1 MCGVHV
7 VWPGEKFPWMTA
19 ITEAW
24 NSVYAKWPP
33 AKHAYSEGLHSSTA
47 RDSAEHAVCHV
58 AGSAVSRPLMAWGKH
73 TFCPVSTTPVSL
85 ECGGT
90 PILSTGILSCFF
102 ACMWHYLPL
111 KLFLWSLM
119 DEILHFLQQEKNHQ
133 GTFCLTCFESSL
145 VCGLHVH
152 QSQEVWVMHWILWR
166 NRCGHESH
174 GIFTIKTE
182 LSKNTPSHMFIHYLF
197 VLQFG
202 ENTSAEKFKTS
213 R

>member
-1 MCGVHV
+1 MCSVHV

-19 ITEAW
+19 IREAW

-33 AKHAYSEGLHSSTA
+33 AKHAYCGGLQSSTA

-58 AGSAVSRPLMAWGKH
+58 AGSAVSRALMAWEQH

-85 ECGGT
+85 VCGCT
-90 PILSTGILSCFF
+90 PILSTGILSCFCLHVALSSSETLFMNPDGWNLALF
-102 ACMWHYLPL
+102 ATR
-111 KLFLWSLM
+111 
-119 DEILHFLQQEKNHQ
+119 KNYQ

-152 QSQEVWVMHWILWR
+152 QSQEVWRMHWSLWR
-166 NRCGHESH
+166 NRHRHESH
-174 GIFTIKTE
+174 GIFAIRTE
-182 LSKNTPSHMFIHYLF
+182 LSKNTASHRFIHYLF
-197 VLQFG
+197 VLLFG
-202 ENTSAEKFKTS
+202 ENNSAEKFKTS